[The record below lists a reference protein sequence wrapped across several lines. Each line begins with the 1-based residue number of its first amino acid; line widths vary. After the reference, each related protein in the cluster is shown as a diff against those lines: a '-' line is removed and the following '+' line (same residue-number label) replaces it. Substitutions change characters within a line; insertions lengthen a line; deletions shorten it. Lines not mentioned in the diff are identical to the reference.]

1 MIQACPEQPSDAPA
15 SRNGEGRAKGRT
27 RGGFTL
33 VEVLVVVA
41 ILGIAAGIVVPQM
54 IDSGSLTI
62 QGAARR
68 VVADLLIAQNEAI
81 AHGTTCRVVIDP
93 ENNSYTLTKEVGGSY
108 EPLDLPWLQG
118 GAGDVV
124 DFDTNGRF
132 QGVEI
137 ESADFD
143 DAQKMHFDEF
153 GVPVDENGKSITGG
167 AIVLSSGT
175 QRYRINVTAF
185 TGRVTVEPI
194 SN

>member
-1 MIQACPEQPSDAPA
+1 MSPSCSEKPCDAPA
-15 SRNGEGRAKGRT
+15 SRKAGGETERSI

-54 IDSGSLTI
+54 INSGSLTI

-81 AHGTTCRVVIDP
+81 AHGTTCRVVVDP
-93 ENNSYTLTKEVGGSY
+93 ENNRYELTKEVGGSY

-132 QGVEI
+132 KGVQI

-143 DAQKMHFDEF
+143 DAKKMHFDEF
-153 GVPVDENGKSITGG
+153 GVPVDANGKSITGG

-175 QRYRINVTAF
+175 QRYRINITAF